1 MEKLP
6 DQCHNVTRL
15 EWSIVAEKEPERNV
29 MSGQRFFYVTI
40 LNVAITI
47 AEFIGGALSGSL
59 SLISDAFHNLGD
71 SFSIVFSYGAHKIS
85 QKRQNE
91 RNTFG
96 YKRAEIIA
104 AFLNAIALCLICLF
118 LMVEAVKRISHPESI
133 NGSLMLIV
141 AVVGLIANFVS
152 AFLLN
157 AGAKHN
163 LNMRAT
169 YLHIMSDALSSVA
182 IIVGGILIDIFGWVW
197 IDPVVT
203 ILVAVYIFYES
214 IPIIRQTNRIVMQGA
229 PVIDYQAIKHDLLQ
243 INGILGV
250 HHVHAW
256 SIDEHN
262 VIFSAHVNLH
272 DMKISEA
279 QQIYSQIDDL
289 MEKKYHMCHV
299 TIQAETTRGEGEDMI
314 YDRGNDIP

>member
-1 MEKLP
+1 MEGNG
-6 DQCHNVTRL
+6 HNHDVL
-15 EWSIVAEKEPERNV
+15 
-29 MSGQRFFYVTI
+29 SGSRFFFVTV
-40 LNVAITI
+40 LNVLITI
-47 AEFIGGALSGSL
+47 AEFVGGALSGSL

-71 SFSIVFSYGAHKIS
+71 SFSIAFSYAAHRIS
-85 QKRQNE
+85 KKRQNE

-104 AFLNAIALCLICLF
+104 AFLNSIALCLICVF
-118 LMVEAVKRISHPESI
+118 LVIEAVKRFSHPQSI
-133 NGSLMLIV
+133 NGNLMLIV
-141 AVVGLIANFVS
+141 AIIGLIANFVS

-169 YLHIMSDALSSVA
+169 YLHILSDALSSVA
-182 IIVGGILIDIFGWVW
+182 IIIGGVLIDIFGWVM
-197 IDPVVT
+197 IDPIVT

-214 IPIIRQTNRIVMQGA
+214 IPIIRQTCRILMQGA
-229 PVIDYQAIKHDLLQ
+229 PDIDYQAIKDDLLK
-243 INGILGV
+243 INGVFGV

-262 VIFSAHVNLH
+262 IIFSAHVNMH

-279 QQIYSQIDDL
+279 QQIYTEIDDL

-299 TIQAETTRGEGEDMI
+299 TIQAETTRGENEDMI